1 MMTSLRV
8 LSLVTVAALAG
19 PLSYARNTAQPSPKA
34 LCAGYST
41 TGTSAEVELVTGSVN
56 LRIIEKS
63 GRSTTLN
70 ATQQS
75 DADDCRVFFNSKGD
89 LLTVAIRKR
98 SDLKQT
104 TRLLVAD
111 TVRLRW
117 VSDFALNPQAG
128 LQAPL
133 SPVGFLR
140 DSQSI
145 VVEDYGQEISQ
156 SPPTTAI
163 RTIIVDLLGKSIS
176 QEPYERAI
184 AGNIQNQREE
194 FADPAHNRLWYPSYP
209 DFCPIRSTTLTG
221 KQTPGPEINNSVS
234 GEQFDCLPDVIAYP
248 DDNTLIMAATL
259 SDRDTVWRVDLGAT
273 TGEKIPVPR
282 GRFPNGDQIDGNGSL
297 SPDGQVF
304 AFSRHQFSYGHFDNF
319 SYKGSDIVVVQV
331 RPLRVLGVIDPKGS
345 LYQHGFAVDH
355 RDGNTTVL
363 VFSEGTWK
371 RLAVAAPKPGG
382 RSAALDPKDG
392 TSPTCLPEKPR
403 SL

>member
-34 LCAGYST
+34 VCAAYST

-70 ATQQS
+70 VPQQS

-89 LLTVAIRKR
+89 LLTVAVRKR
-98 SDLKQT
+98 SEIKQT

-111 TVRLRW
+111 TVQLRW

-163 RTIIVDLLGKSIS
+163 RTIIVDSLGKSIS

-184 AGNIQNQREE
+184 VGNIQN
-194 FADPAHNRLWYPSYP
+194 
-209 DFCPIRSTTLTG
+209 
-221 KQTPGPEINNSVS
+221 
-234 GEQFDCLPDVIAYP
+234 
-248 DDNTLIMAATL
+248 
-259 SDRDTVWRVDLGAT
+259 
-273 TGEKIPVPR
+273 
-282 GRFPNGDQIDGNGSL
+282 
-297 SPDGQVF
+297 
-304 AFSRHQFSYGHFDNF
+304 
-319 SYKGSDIVVVQV
+319 
-331 RPLRVLGVIDPKGS
+331 
-345 LYQHGFAVDH
+345 
-355 RDGNTTVL
+355 
-363 VFSEGTWK
+363 
-371 RLAVAAPKPGG
+371 
-382 RSAALDPKDG
+382 
-392 TSPTCLPEKPR
+392 
-403 SL
+403 